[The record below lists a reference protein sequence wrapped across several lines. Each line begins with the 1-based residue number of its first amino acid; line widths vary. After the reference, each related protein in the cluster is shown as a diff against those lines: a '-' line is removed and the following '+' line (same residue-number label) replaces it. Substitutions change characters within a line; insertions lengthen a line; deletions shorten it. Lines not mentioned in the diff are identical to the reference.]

1 MELHTVIHDFA
12 AFFRLLHSVE
22 GPTLDWKMD
31 SQSRAFEAGLDAV
44 PLSTPLPCPR
54 RMVPQNLAPVTPGH
68 LLMKLLLALAPLPL
82 QRVPA
87 VIKRRR
93 G

>member
-1 MELHTVIHDFA
+1 MISP
-12 AFFRLLHSVE
+12 HSSGFLPLSK
-22 GPTLDWKMD
+22 GPLFGWKMD
-31 SQSRAFEAGLDAV
+31 SQSRAFEAGLDTA

-54 RMVPQNLAPVTPGH
+54 RMVPQSLTPVTPGR
-68 LLMKLLLALAPLPL
+68 LLLKLLLALAPVPL

>member
-1 MELHTVIHDFA
+1 MISP
-12 AFFRLLHSVE
+12 HSSGFWYLSKGLVFE
-22 GPTLDWKMD
+22 MKMN
-31 SQSRAFEAGLDAV
+31 SESRAFEADAA
-44 PLSTPLPCPR
+44 PLSTPLACPR
-54 RMVPQNLAPVTPGH
+54 RMVPQNLAPVTPGR
-68 LLMKLLLALAPLPL
+68 LLMKLLLALAPMPL